1 MLRKLIPVLA
11 KVIIATTLVLGGSV
25 LVCSESSADGCT
37 SAATP
42 SDRFGS
48 GSVTVSVSCEN
59 QVDGVARADTPSG
72 GAAGESSEP
81 ACYYFSVKIH
91 CTDGEYQWIPERLQY
106 CKSYDAPADSP
117 DWGMHRDEQGNPVGM
132 LMICHFVVN
141 RADGYGDH
149 VAWMDT
155 PDAQPGVDPA
165 ALVRTAVT
173 SLGLHAPKV
182 GIGAYVYPGYEDWG
196 LSWWVGAPM
205 WLWVNSADDLQW
217 GTHTISAAQDGVSVT
232 ATVTSTKT
240 VFDPGDGSRPV
251 LCRVPGTP
259 RPWSGDDLMRNHSPS
274 GCEFTYLETNTMGD
288 RNSRFTV
295 SATTTWLVAWSA
307 SDGRSGT
314 FTIDM
319 PSTENPSIHVG
330 EIYTVLVPPPTPK

>member
-1 MLRKLIPVLA
+1 MLRKIA
-11 KVIIATTLVLGGSV
+11 VIFAVILSLSSFA
-25 LVCSESSADGCT
+25 VCSQSRAEDGCQ
-37 SAATP
+37 AGVKP
-42 SDRFGS
+42 GDGYSDIS
-48 GSVTVSVSCEN
+48 VSVSCESHEGGSSSVGL
-59 QVDGVARADTPSG
+59 QVGDSSDSG
-72 GAAGESSEP
+72 QAPVCTLMGKVIPCTEGEFWWSSGL
-81 ACYYFSVKIH
+81 
-91 CTDGEYQWIPERLQY
+91 DMY
-106 CKSYDAPADSP
+106 CMSMDAPADSTF
-117 DWGMHRDEQGNPVGM
+117 WGDHRDEQGNPIGALYLCHYYHTVGPEGPYVM
-132 LMICHFVVN
+132 
-141 RADGYGDH
+141 
-149 VAWMDT
+149 WMGT
-155 PDAQPGVDPA
+155 PDSQPSVDPA

-173 SLGLHAPKV
+173 SLGLHAPTV